1 MIHNCFCTTNQTEDE
16 DVITA
21 VRQYIREN
29 YLSDLSAAETA
40 RRFYLNASYLSTLFK
55 EKTGMNMGA
64 YIEGLRME
72 KAKELLQSTQW
83 PVTEVATRCGYSD
96 SGYFTK
102 VFKRYAGATP
112 RQFREQ
118 EKEIT

>member
-1 MIHNCFCTTNQTEDE
+1 
-16 DVITA
+16 
-21 VRQYIREN
+21 
-29 YLSDLSAAETA
+29 
-40 RRFYLNASYLSTLFK
+40 
-55 EKTGMNMGA
+55 MNMGA

-83 PVTEVATRCGYSD
+83 PVTEVAT
-96 SGYFTK
+96 
-102 VFKRYAGATP
+102 P